1 MKLMKRSP
9 KFFLTL
15 LVFLSFLFLITFS
28 IGNEKVF
35 LFINKELANP
45 VLDFIVLYV
54 FNPLFLLLAIVPFL
68 MVFSKKDRL
77 LGIFALISGFLC
89 YFIGHLMK
97 ALFAIPR
104 PYEFLPARLF
114 GPWHTSSFSFPS
126 TTTMLAF
133 GLALPILLKK
143 PRWGRFLLVLAFLV
157 AFSVIYTGFHTL
169 YDVLAGILISSFF
182 VFFFNKFY
190 PKKGE

>member
-1 MKLMKRSP
+1 MERSL
-9 KFFLTL
+9 KIFLAL
-15 LVFLSFLFLITFS
+15 LIFLLFLFLITFS

-35 LFINKELANP
+35 LFINKGISNP

-68 MVFSKKDRL
+68 MVFSKKDRF
-77 LGIFALISGFLC
+77 LGIFALILGFLC

-97 ALFAIPR
+97 AFFAIPR

-133 GLALPILLKK
+133 GLALPILLKR
-143 PRWGRFLLVLAFLV
+143 PRSGRFLLVLAFLV

-169 YDVLAGILISSFF
+169 YDVLAGILISSLFA
-182 VFFFNKFY
+182 FFFNKFY
-190 PKKGE
+190 PKVGK

>member
-1 MKLMKRSP
+1 MEMSL
-9 KFFLTL
+9 KFFLIL
-15 LVFLSFLFLITFS
+15 WVFLALLFLITFS
-28 IGNEKVF
+28 IGNERIF
-35 LFINKELANP
+35 LFINKGIAHS

-54 FNPLFLLLAIVPFL
+54 FNPLFFLLGIVPFL
-68 MVFSKKDRL
+68 MVFSKKDRF
-77 LGIFALISGFLC
+77 LGIFALILGFLC

-97 ALFAIPR
+97 VLFAIPR

-143 PRWGRFLLVLAFLV
+143 PRLGSFLLVLAFLV
-157 AFSVIYTGFHTL
+157 GFSVIYTGFHTL
-169 YDVLAGILISSFF
+169 YDVLAGILISSLL
-182 VFFFNKFY
+182 VFLF
-190 PKKGE
+190 KKILSKNGK